1 MSELHF
7 HSLSHLAKHCAE
19 IMAATPVVATASL
32 RLACE
37 AVKQEMDPM
46 FGMYQSGSAPFQAW
60 EPLKQSTIERRER
73 GGYEGDEPLLR
84 DGGLRDSY
92 TVKSGLLWAG
102 VGSTEEKA
110 LVQEVG
116 DPQHNLPARST
127 LGLAFVRAEKR
138 AFAAFN
144 VGVATLL
151 TYGAGAAMRVK
162 RLTKLSD
169 TDGELISLR

>member
-7 HSLSHLAKHCAE
+7 HSLSHLAKHCTE
-19 IMAATPVVATASL
+19 IMVATPVVATASL
-32 RLACE
+32 RAACE
-37 AVKQEMDPM
+37 AVKHEMDPM

-60 EPLKQSTIERRER
+60 EPLKESTMERRER
-73 GGYEGDEPLLR
+73 GGYEANEPLLR
-84 DGGLRDSY
+84 DGELRDSY
-92 TVKSGLLWAG
+92 KVKSGLMWAG

-127 LGLAFVRAEKR
+127 LGMAFVRAEKR

-162 RLTKLSD
+162 RISNISANSA
-169 TDGELISLR
+169 ELIDLR